1 MHTFANTYTH
11 AAPTHAAHITRQ
23 NP

>member
-23 NP
+23 TP